1 MMWCLSPHGKIFL
14 KRTKKVFK
22 KHTKLLEHKAKVIGQ
37 GHYPFYWGTK
47 EEKQRDMGIS
57 LQAGTEKGI

>member
-1 MMWCLSPHGKIFL
+1 M
-14 KRTKKVFK
+14 
-22 KHTKLLEHKAKVIGQ
+22 GQ

>member
-1 MMWCLSPHGKIFL
+1 MMWCLSPMEKIFL
-14 KRTKKVFK
+14 KRTKKIIK
-22 KHTKLLEHKAKVIGQ
+22 KHTKLLEHKAKVMGQ
-37 GHYPFYWGTK
+37 GHYPLYWGTK